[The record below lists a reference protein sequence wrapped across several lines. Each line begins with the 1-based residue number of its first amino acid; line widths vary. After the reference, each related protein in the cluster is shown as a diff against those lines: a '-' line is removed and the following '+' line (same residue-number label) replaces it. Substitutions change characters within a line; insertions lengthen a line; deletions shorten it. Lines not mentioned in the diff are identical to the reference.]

1 MVFLFGITASTFAWF
16 KINSNASVSGFEFTV
31 QGGEGYQISIDG
43 KKYYSNLSHK
53 QMVNA
58 ILKGYR
64 SNYVID
70 GDEIYNNP
78 TYSETGD
85 LVSLGNAMTE
95 EEINNAFSSIL
106 LKPLSPITT
115 SDGSLKFRNYIK
127 NEVLPS
133 SGSFIE
139 FSLYFKTFSDK
150 ESDNQS
156 YSVYVLG
163 ENISSELNNEAAP
176 RTSIKTIG
184 NGDNITLRANMNAIS
199 NLDSTIPF
207 ENRNLIT
214 YGPSIVGKTSIN
226 VFTANAIRFSIGNEH
241 DENFK
246 NDANYICSNQIYEI
260 SDDVAYDLGS
270 YATNYDDYIATN
282 NSTYSVGDSEY
293 VAYSDLEHN
302 LYDCNSNAQFTYY
315 NNLRTTAQV
324 PMNYLE
330 KPNTI
335 RHLTTVREN
344 NDENSIYKNTIHY
357 ITTVKSGEE
366 AHKLTFRFWLEG
378 YDADCFDQIK
388 QSIRVNLSF
397 GSVKN

>member
-31 QGGEGYQISIDG
+31 QGGEGYRISVDG
-43 KKYYSNLSHK
+43 KNYYNSLTHS

-64 SNYVID
+64 SNYVIV

-78 TYSETGD
+78 TYSDSGQIVD
-85 LVSLGNAMTE
+85 LGTAMTQ
-95 EEINNAFSSIL
+95 EEIDNDFKSIQ
-106 LKPLSPITT
+106 LKPLSPITAN
-115 SDGSLKFRNYIK
+115 DGSLKFRNYIK
-127 NEVLPS
+127 NEVHAS
-133 SGSFIE
+133 SGGFIE
-139 FSLYFKTFSDK
+139 FSIYFKTYSDK
-150 ESDNQS
+150 VEDNQS

-163 ENISSELNNEAAP
+163 ENLTSDNTKDSALK
-176 RTSIKTIG
+176 TSIKTIG
-184 NGDNITLRANMNAIS
+184 GGDNITLRANMDAIS

-207 ENRNLIT
+207 GNRVVDT
-214 YGPSIVGKTSIN
+214 YGPSIAGKTSIN
-226 VFTANAIRFSIGNEH
+226 VYTANAIRFSIGNEN
-241 DENFK
+241 DDDFK
-246 NDANYICSNQIYEI
+246 NTDYVCSNQIYEI

-270 YATNYDDYIATN
+270 YATDYDKYCTDNGI
-282 NSTYSVGDSEY
+282 SIDS
-293 VAYSDLEHN
+293 LEHN

-335 RHLTTVREN
+335 RHLTTVAEN
-344 NDENSIYKNTIHY
+344 SDENSQYKDTLHY
-357 ITTVKSGEE
+357 ITTVKSGEK

-397 GSVKN
+397 GSVKNN